1 MRRHKKQLTLGDV
14 IQVVSQ
20 YSHNPYE
27 MRLAVAD
34 LLQRGVVRPR
44 SGARFYRVIGA
55 RR

>member
-1 MRRHKKQLTLGDV
+1 MRRHKKYLTLGDV

-20 YSHNPYE
+20 YSHNQYE

-44 SGARFYRVIGA
+44 TGGRHYRVVA
-55 RR
+55 TRR